1 MKLKPGHWALIGLFV
16 TVAAVMAATQLPD
29 VKRYIKMKTM

>member
-1 MKLKPGHWALIGLFV
+1 MKLKPGHWALVGLL
-16 TVAAVMAATQLPD
+16 VAAAAVVAATQFPD